1 MVLPWPGESA
11 CTAPHANA
19 ARMSS
24 SSAPL
29 PAAAS
34 AKTPAKPSPERSV
47 VVCPPTAL
55 GAVSVPAPG
64 DTAKVA
70 VRSASG
76 LESMSFG

>member
-1 MVLPWPGESA
+1 M
-11 CTAPHANA
+11 HARPTPNA
-19 ARMSS
+19 ASRSS
-24 SSAPL
+24 SSTPL

-34 AKTPAKPSPERSV
+34 ANTPAKPSPERSV
-47 VVCPPTAL
+47 VVSAADRAL